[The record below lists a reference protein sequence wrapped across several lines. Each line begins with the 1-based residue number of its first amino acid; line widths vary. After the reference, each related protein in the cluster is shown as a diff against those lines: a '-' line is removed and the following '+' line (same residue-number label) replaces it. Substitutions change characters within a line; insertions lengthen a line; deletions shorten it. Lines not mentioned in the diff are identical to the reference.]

1 MTFKVK
7 EHPKKVFEAVTYDF
21 TIIDKNGKELQLRK
35 WEDSNGG
42 GYFIFENEDWLE
54 FHPDE
59 ELDDFITYDLDF

>member
-7 EHPKKVFEAVTYDF
+7 EHPKKVFEAVTLDF

-42 GYFIFENEDWLE
+42 GYFIFENNDWLE
-54 FHPDE
+54 FQPDE